1 MTGRAEGP
9 GPRAWTPAALDEEDW
24 LVPWSPGPTGPP
36 GATNPTGPTGPTDGP
51 QTEDDPTAR
60 IAHALRHGPGLA
72 LVRGL
77 ELNGLGDPECAELCR
92 RLAARLGTVLPL
104 PAGPSA
110 DDLLTAETAPAVEL
124 SAADRAAQREGDA
137 RTLDPHTDRSYGPE
151 SPWLLGL
158 LCIRPARAGGES
170 LLVSGR
176 AVHDRLAARDPSAL
190 HHLYQDFHF
199 GRGPDFDRVSPVFQQ
214 RRHGLHVQYNRYW
227 IERGQQ
233 EADRPLPPE
242 RRAALDTLHEVL
254 TDPGMVLRVPLRRGD
269 LLFVDNTAVLH
280 GRTGFSDP
288 AGPGERRCLA
298 RVWADRPADR

>member
-9 GPRAWTPAALDEEDW
+9 GPRAWTPDTLDEQDW
-24 LVPWSPGPTGPP
+24 LVPWSRSSPGGPH
-36 GATNPTGPTGPTDGP
+36 AA
-51 QTEDDPTAR
+51 DDVVAR
-60 IAHALRHGPGLA
+60 VAHGLRHGPGLA

-77 ELNGLGDPECAELCR
+77 ELDGLGDPECAELCR
-92 RLAARLGTVLPL
+92 RFAARLGTVLPL

-124 SAADRAAQREGDA
+124 SAADLARQREGDA
-137 RTLDPHTDRSYGPE
+137 RTLDPHTDRSHGPE

-170 LLVSGR
+170 LLVSAR
-176 AVHDRLAARDPSAL
+176 AVHDRLAEQDPSAL

-227 IERGQQ
+227 IERGQR
-233 EADRPLPPE
+233 EAGLPFPPG
-242 RRAALDTLHEVL
+242 RQAALDTLHGVL
-254 TDPGMVLRVPLRRGD
+254 TDPGTVLRVPLRRGD
-269 LLFVDNTAVLH
+269 LLLLDNTAVLH

-298 RVWADRPADR
+298 RVWADRPAAR

>member
-1 MTGRAEGP
+1 MTGRAEGA
-9 GPRAWTPAALDEEDW
+9 GPRAWTPDTLDEEDW
-24 LVPWSPGPTGPP
+24 IVPWPP
-36 GATNPTGPTGPTDGP
+36 DGP
-51 QTEDDPTAR
+51 DGRSDPVAR
-60 IAHALRHGPGLA
+60 VAHALRHGPGLA

-77 ELNGLGDPECAELCR
+77 ALDGLGDPECAELCR
-92 RLAARLGTVLPL
+92 RFAARLGTVRPL
-104 PAGPSA
+104 PAGPAA

-124 SAADRAAQREGDA
+124 PATDRTTDRTTDGTAARAAQRDGDA
-137 RTLDPHTDRSYGPE
+137 RTLDPHTDRSHGPE

-170 LLVSGR
+170 LLVSAR
-176 AVHDRLAARDPSAL
+176 AVHDRLAEQDPSAL

-233 EADRPLPPE
+233 ETGRPFPPG
-242 RRAALDTLHEVL
+242 RLAALDTLHGVL
-254 TDPGMVLRVPLRRGD
+254 TDPGTVLRVPMRRGD
-269 LLFVDNTAVLH
+269 LLLLDNTAVLH

-288 AGPGERRCLA
+288 VGPGERRCLA

>member
-9 GPRAWTPAALDEEDW
+9 GPRAWTPATLDEQDW
-24 LVPWSPGPTGPP
+24 LVPWSPSPP
-36 GATNPTGPTGPTDGP
+36 GGPHATADVV
-51 QTEDDPTAR
+51 AR
-60 IAHALRHGPGLA
+60 VAHGLRHGPGLA

-77 ELNGLGDPECAELCR
+77 ELDGLGDPECAELCR
-92 RLAARLGTVLPL
+92 GFAARLGTVLPL
-104 PAGPSA
+104 PEGPSA

-124 SAADRAAQREGDA
+124 SATDRATEREGDA
-137 RTLDPHTDRSYGPE
+137 RTLDPHTDRSHRRE

-170 LLVSGR
+170 LLVSAR
-176 AVHDRLAARDPSAL
+176 AVHDRLAERDPSAL

-199 GRGPDFDRVSPVFQQ
+199 GRGTDFDRVSPVFQQ

-227 IERGQQ
+227 IERGRQ
-233 EADRPLPPE
+233 EAGRPFPPG
-242 RRAALDTLHEVL
+242 RQAALDTLHGVL
-254 TDPGMVLRVPLRRGD
+254 TDPAMVLRVGLRRGD
-269 LLFVDNTAVLH
+269 LLLLDNTAVLH

>member
-9 GPRAWTPAALDEEDW
+9 GPRAWTPDTLDEQDW
-24 LVPWSPGPTGPP
+24 LVPWSRSSPGGPHD
-36 GATNPTGPTGPTDGP
+36 ADGVV
-51 QTEDDPTAR
+51 AR
-60 IAHALRHGPGLA
+60 VAHALHHGPGLA

-77 ELNGLGDPECAELCR
+77 ELDGLGDPECAELCR
-92 RLAARLGTVLPL
+92 RFAARLGTVLPL

-124 SAADRAAQREGDA
+124 SAAERARQREGDA

-158 LCIRPARAGGES
+158 LCIRPARTGGES
-170 LLVSGR
+170 LLVSAR
-176 AVHDRLAARDPSAL
+176 AVHDRLAEHDPSAL

-199 GRGPDFDRVSPVFQQ
+199 GRGPDFDRVSPVFRQ

-233 EADRPLPPE
+233 EAGRPFPPG
-242 RRAALDTLHEVL
+242 RQAALDTLHGAL
-254 TDPGMVLRVPLRRGD
+254 TDPGTVLRVPLRRGD
-269 LLFVDNTAVLH
+269 LLFLDNTAVLH
-280 GRTGFSDP
+280 GRTGFGDP
-288 AGPGERRCLA
+288 DGPGERRCLA